1 MQKNI
6 EVTSLITPIL
16 DGLKF
21 ANAEA
26 KALLEIGIPEY
37 LHNQTEKYYFTNTF
51 LHRAEKVK
59 FDDIYFPVSVR
70 YNRLIT
76 KFDKISEVF
85 DEYKYITIIG
95 SAGSGKSTLIKYLF
109 LNSIRS
115 SYKIPLLI
123 ELRYLNEYIG
133 SIEDFIFEK
142 VLQNDVKPSKAT
154 LTRALKKGAFLF
166 LFDGYDEIFSKR
178 KQQISKELDDFTDKY
193 PNNKYLITT
202 RPGGGI
208 EGAERFHSFHIQNLS
223 NSEITDFINLLVN
236 DTERKEQI
244 KNNIE
249 KAEVSDYR
257 EYLKNPLLLSMFIL
271 AFENHPEIPNRKS
284 AFYKNVFDVLYSK
297 HDGVTKG
304 SFPREKKTKLKRED
318 FEEILSAFSFTSL
331 AEGKFAFTEEYLSN
345 KLSLI
350 EKKKRK
356 LTFEI
361 EDIIFDLRTSISI
374 MIKDGFEFKFPHR
387 SMQEYFTA
395 FFLSKLPTEKKA
407 RAYSRLNK
415 IFTKSSRDYSLNL
428 WKLCKE
434 LDYANYYKYF
444 IIVELEK
451 AVNLLKNKKGLNL
464 LNSFFKLWNPSLIL
478 VREKKNQKH
487 KLIIARNAN
496 LYGTLIED
504 EDVYNYEDFCYFPEK
519 SKCKQDILDT
529 LKYKKDKKNGEGNVI
544 FVTDDLKN
552 KKVKEI
558 LLENGI
564 LEVIEKYKSLI
575 NKKIKNIND
584 ELELDDEDLDDLL
597 ES

>member
-51 LHRAEKVK
+51 LHRAEKVR
-59 FDDIYFPVSVR
+59 FDDIYFPVSVK
-70 YNRLIT
+70 YNHLIT
-76 KFDKISEVF
+76 KFEKINDVF

-95 SAGSGKSTLIKYLF
+95 SAGSGKSTLIKHLF
-109 LNSIRS
+109 LNSIRN

-123 ELRYLNEYIG
+123 ELRYLNEYSG
-133 SIEDFIFEK
+133 SIADFIFDK
-142 VLQNDVKPSKAT
+142 VLQNELKPSKQAFS
-154 LTRALKKGAFLF
+154 RALKKGAFLF

-178 KQQISKELDDFTDKY
+178 KQQISKEIDDFTDKY

-208 EGAERFHSFHIQNLS
+208 EGAERFHSFQIQNLS
-223 NSEITDFINLLVN
+223 NPEITDFINLLVK
-236 DTERKEQI
+236 DEERKEQI
-244 KNNIE
+244 KNNID
-249 KAEVSDYR
+249 KTEVSDYK

-271 AFENHPEIPNRKS
+271 AFENHPEIPDRKS

-318 FEEILSAFSFTSL
+318 FEEILSAFSFTTL
-331 AEGKFAFTEEYLSN
+331 AEGKFAFTEEYLSE

-356 LTFEI
+356 ISFDI
-361 EDIIFDLRTSISI
+361 EDLIFDLRTSISI

-395 FFLSKLPTEKKA
+395 YFLSKLPTEKKA
-407 RAYSRLNK
+407 KAYSRLNK
-415 IFTKSSRDYSLNL
+415 IFSKSSEDYSLNL

-434 LDYANYYKYF
+434 LDYSNYYRYF
-444 IIVELEK
+444 VISEFEK
-451 AVNLLKNKKGLNL
+451 ALKILKNKKDISL
-464 LNSFFKLWNPSLIL
+464 LNSFFKLWEPTLFL
-478 VREKKNQKH
+478 VKHKEDEKH
-487 KLIIARNAN
+487 KLVIARVSN

-504 EDVYNYEDFCYFPEK
+504 EEVYKYEDFCYFPE
-519 SKCKQDILDT
+519 SSNCRQEILET
-529 LKYKKDKKNGEGNVI
+529 LKYEYDENTKDFMVI
-544 FVTDDLKN
+544 PDDLVKS
-552 KKVKEI
+552 KKVKNI
-558 LLENGI
+558 LVQNGI
-564 LEVIEKYKSLI
+564 LEVIKNYEGLI
-575 NKKIKNIND
+575 QKKIKEINN

>member
-21 ANAEA
+21 ANAEV

-37 LHNQTEKYYFTNTF
+37 LQNQTEKYYFTNTF
-51 LHRAEKVK
+51 LHRAEKVR

-70 YNRLIT
+70 YNHLLT
-76 KFDKISEVF
+76 KFEKISDVF

-109 LNSIRS
+109 LNSIRN

-123 ELRYLNEYIG
+123 ELRYLNEYNG
-133 SIEDFIFEK
+133 SITNFIYEK
-142 VLQNDVKPSKAT
+142 ILQNDVKPSKRT

-178 KQQISKELDDFTDKY
+178 KQQISKEIDEFTDQY

-208 EGAERFHSFHIQNLS
+208 EGAERFHSFQIQNLS
-223 NSEITDFINLLVN
+223 NSEITGFINLLVI
-236 DTERKEQI
+236 DEERKEQI
-244 KNNIE
+244 KNNIN
-249 KAEVSDYR
+249 KTEVSDYK

-271 AFENHPEIPNRKS
+271 AFENHPEIPDRKS

-318 FEEILSAFSFTSL
+318 FEEILSAFSFTTL
-331 AEGKFAFTEEYLSN
+331 AEGKFAFTEEYLSE
-345 KLSLI
+345 KLLLI
-350 EKKKRK
+350 REKKRK
-356 LTFEI
+356 ISFEI
-361 EDIIFDLRTSISI
+361 EDLIFDLRTSISI

-395 FFLSKLPTEKKA
+395 YFLSKLPTDKKA
-407 RAYSRLNK
+407 KAYSRLNR
-415 IFTKSSRDYSLNL
+415 IFTKSSEDYSLNL

-434 LDYANYYKYF
+434 LDYANYYKHF
-444 IIVELEK
+444 VIPEFEK
-451 AVNLLKNKKGLNL
+451 ALGFLENKKGLSC
-464 LNSFFKLWNPSLIL
+464 LNSFFKLWEPSLLL
-478 VREKKNQKH
+478 VRDRGIKKH
-487 KLIIARNAN
+487 KLIIARTAN
-496 LYGTLIED
+496 LYGTLIAD
-504 EDVYNYEDFCYFPEK
+504 ENVYNYEDFCYFPEN
-519 SKCKQDILDT
+519 SNCRNEIMEV
-529 LKYKKDKKNGEGNVI
+529 LKDKEYKKNSDVI
-544 FVTDDLKN
+544 WLV
-552 KKVKEI
+552 
-558 LLENGI
+558 EN
-564 LEVIEKYKSLI
+564 LNS
-575 NKKIKNIND
+575 NKKIKAILIKNKIEKVIKNYESLIKKRIIEINK
-584 ELELDDEDLDDLL
+584 ELEIDDEDLDDLL

>member
-21 ANAEA
+21 ANNEV

-37 LHNQTEKYYFTNTF
+37 LHSQTEKYYFTNTF

-59 FDDIYFPVSVR
+59 FDDVYYPVSVA
-70 YNRLIT
+70 YNHLVT
-76 KFDKISEVF
+76 KFENISDVF

-115 SYKIPLLI
+115 SYKIPILI
-123 ELRYLNEYIG
+123 ELRYLNEFSG
-133 SIEDFIFEK
+133 SISDFIYEK
-142 VLQNDVKPSKAT
+142 ILQNEVKPSKAT
-154 LTRALKKGAFLF
+154 LSRALKKGAFLF

-178 KQQISKELDDFTDKY
+178 KQQIAKEIDDFTDRY
-193 PNNKYLITT
+193 PNNKYIITT

-208 EGAERFHSFHIQNLS
+208 EGAQRFHSFYIQDLS
-223 NSEITDFINLLVN
+223 NSEITEFINLLV
-236 DTERKEQI
+236 DDEERREQI

-249 KAEVSDYR
+249 KTEVSDYK

-284 AFYKNVFDVLYSK
+284 AFYKNVFDTLYSK

-318 FEEILSAFSFTSL
+318 FEEVLSAFSFTTL
-331 AEGKFAFTEEYLSN
+331 AEGKFAFTEEYLSE

-350 EKKKRK
+350 EKRKRK
-356 LTFEI
+356 LSFEI
-361 EDIIFDLRTSISI
+361 EEIIFDLRTSISI

-395 FFLSKLPTEKKA
+395 FFLSKLPTEKKKEK
-407 RAYSRLNK
+407 AYSRLSKVFN
-415 IFTKSSRDYSLNL
+415 KSSEDYSLNL

-434 LDYANYYKYF
+434 LDYIHYYKYF
-444 IIVELEK
+444 VLPELEK
-451 AVNLLKNKKGLNL
+451 ANKLLKGKKGLSL
-464 LNSFFKLWNPSLIL
+464 LNSFFKLWEPTLFF
-478 VREKKNQKH
+478 VRESAKSKH
-487 KLIIARNAN
+487 KLVIARTSN
-496 LYGTLIED
+496 LYGTLIMD
-504 EDVYNYEDFCYFPEK
+504 EQIYDYEDFCYFPERND
-519 SKCKQDILDT
+519 SR
-529 LKYKKDKKNGEGNVI
+529 
-544 FVTDDLKN
+544 
-552 KKVKEI
+552 KEI
-558 LLENGI
+558 LEH
-564 LEVIEKYKSLI
+564 LEVNKKKDQRDMMILDNVVG
-575 NKKIKNIND
+575 NKKIKNILIEHGILDVVENYRLKIED
-584 ELELDDEDLDDLL
+584 KIKSIKANLEQEDEDLDDILDG
-597 ES
+597 